1 MKKEEIDRIIK
12 QLEEFRKKAEQAER
26 NGMIYN
32 TENKNLQKSM
42 MDYKPISPRY
52 AERLEPIEANAY
64 YNGVLETINFV
75 LKVLAKE
82 LEDKEE
88 K

>member
-1 MKKEEIDRIIK
+1 LKKEEIDMIIK
-12 QLEEFRKKAEQAER
+12 QLEEFRKKAEQAEHD
-26 NGMIYN
+26 GMIY
-32 TENKNLQKSM
+32 TENKNLEKSM

-75 LKVLAKE
+75 LKVLTKE

>member
-1 MKKEEIDRIIK
+1 
-12 QLEEFRKKAEQAER
+12 
-26 NGMIYN
+26 
-32 TENKNLQKSM
+32 M

-82 LEDKEE
+82 SEHKEE